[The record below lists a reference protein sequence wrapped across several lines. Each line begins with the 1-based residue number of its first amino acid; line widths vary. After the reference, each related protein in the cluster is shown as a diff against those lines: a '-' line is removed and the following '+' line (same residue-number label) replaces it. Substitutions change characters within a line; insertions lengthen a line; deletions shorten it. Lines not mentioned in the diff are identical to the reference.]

1 MECDSTATAFEP
13 TVGPDRT
20 GNITEDQQVSSTA
33 GKQGEIGEHVRE
45 SVGAD
50 SDNCG
55 TSVNRDEV
63 GMSEDVGNKDEA
75 GRSEDVGDEKD
86 EEDEEESTDQ
96 DPSSTTKTVLFTS
109 EIFKIEILNLPRF
122 GFKQLK
128 KRLASLDVKPVKIK
142 AIERK
147 GFAFATFRSEEER
160 EDATRKI
167 TGHVWKERKLKVK
180 KAPATMDPLVQKRKR
195 DSEQKIDE
203 PPNKKD
209 KMEDDL
215 PPEIRL
221 KNAVSPLW
229 KVPYEEQL
237 KTKMQDMVQILK
249 TLANRIQREN
259 PEFRGWLHKQR
270 SKYDGKCC
278 EMLPIKPSPVL
289 EDYRN
294 KCEFTVG
301 KDINGQD
308 NTVGFR
314 YGLYKQGSK
323 SVGEPQDQVIL
334 PDSMKKFVKSF
345 QKFIRASGY
354 GAYDPQSHEGH
365 WRILT
370 TRTCRGS
377 DDFMAVVDFDPQ
389 HLPKEEL
396 ECIKTKLKDYF
407 TTGEGRDCGVTSLF
421 FHTYN
426 DRPANP
432 PDYELLMGEKFI
444 QEEMLDMKFRIS
456 PGAFFQVNTAAA
468 EVLYT
473 QIADWCNVSPDTTV
487 LDICCGTGTIGLSVA
502 KKVSRVIGIEMCQE
516 AIDDAKQNAKI
527 NDIEN
532 VHFVCSKAEDAIK
545 RTMKS
550 LRSTDVV
557 AVVDPPRPGLQS
569 SVFQALRRSPH
580 LTKVVFVS
588 CNPKAAMNNFIDLTR
603 QTSRRNKGPPYRPV
617 KAVPIDMFPQTP
629 HCELVIMFERDQPY
643 TNQEDSP
650 GSP

>member
-1 MECDSTATAFEP
+1 MECDSEATETEQNVPAGPSGSKPEDQFVLS
-13 TVGPDRT
+13 TVGNQENVKP
-20 GNITEDQQVSSTA
+20 
-33 GKQGEIGEHVRE
+33 
-45 SVGAD
+45 D
-50 SDNCG
+50 SDTVVQTDSG
-55 TSVNRDEV
+55 DTSDK
-63 GMSEDVGNKDEA
+63 KDEA
-75 GRSEDVGDEKD
+75 GMCVNLESGVDEAGISENVGEDGD
-86 EEDEEESTDQ
+86 DEEESKDQ
-96 DPSSTTKTVLFTS
+96 DESSASRTDHLFTS

-128 KRLASLDVKPVKIK
+128 KRLATLEVKPVKIK
-142 AIERK
+142 ALERK
-147 GFAFATFRSEEER
+147 GFAFATFRNEEER
-160 EDATRKI
+160 EDAIKKI

-180 KAPATMDPLVQKRKR
+180 KASATMDPLLQKRKR
-195 DSEQKIDE
+195 ESEQKMDE
-203 PPNKKD
+203 PPDKKD
-209 KMEDDL
+209 KLDDDL

-229 KVPYEEQL
+229 NVPYEDQL
-237 KTKMQDMVQILK
+237 KMKMQDMVQILK

-259 PEFRGWLHKQR
+259 PEFRDWLKAQR

-278 EMLPIKPSPVL
+278 EMLPIKASPML
-289 EDYRN
+289 EAYRN
-294 KCEFTVG
+294 KCEFTIG

-323 SVGEPQDQVIL
+323 SVGEPHDQIIM
-334 PDSMKKFVKSF
+334 PDSMKRFVKSF
-345 QKFIRASGY
+345 QTFIRASGY

-370 TRTCRGS
+370 TRVCQGS
-377 DDFMAVVDFDPQ
+377 ADFMAVIDFDPQ
-389 HLPKEEL
+389 NLSKEDL
-396 ECIKTKLKDYF
+396 EALKSKLKDYF
-407 TTGEGRDCGVTSLF
+407 STGEGSDCGVTSLF
-421 FHTYN
+421 FHTYK

-432 PDYELLMGEKFI
+432 PEYELLLGEKFI
-444 QEEMLDMKFRIS
+444 QEEMLGMKFRIS

-473 QIADWCNVSPDTTV
+473 EIADWCNVSPDTTV

-502 KKVSRVIGIEMCQE
+502 KKVSRVVGIEMCQE
-516 AIDDAKQNAKI
+516 AINDAKENAKI
-527 NDIEN
+527 NDVEN

-617 KAVPIDMFPQTP
+617 KAVPVDMFPQTP

-643 TNQEDSP
+643 TSQEDSP
-650 GSP
+650 ASP

>member
-1 MECDSTATAFEP
+1 MEDDQAAPETHC
-13 TVGPDRT
+13 
-20 GNITEDQQVSSTA
+20 NITPDTPGSLIDNGLGSSSNDNRNKIGDKSVSEHSEASSTIV
-33 GKQGEIGEHVRE
+33 E
-45 SVGAD
+45 
-50 SDNCG
+50 
-55 TSVNRDEV
+55 
-63 GMSEDVGNKDEA
+63 KDEA
-75 GRSEDVGDEKD
+75 GSIKVNEDDDAEMNEDVQDEDEKD
-86 EEDEEESTDQ
+86 EEESKDQ
-96 DPSSTTKTVLFTS
+96 DPSASSRTDLFTS

-128 KRLASLDVKPVKIK
+128 KRLATLDVKPVKIK
-142 AIERK
+142 ALERK

-167 TGHVWKERKLKVK
+167 TGHVWKDRKLKVK
-180 KAPATMDPLVQKRKR
+180 KASATMDPIVQKRKR
-195 DSEQKIDE
+195 ELEQKIDE

-229 KVPYEEQL
+229 NVPYEEQL
-237 KTKMQDMVQILK
+237 KTKMEDMVQILK
-249 TLANRIQREN
+249 TLANRIYREN
-259 PEFRGWLHKQR
+259 PEFREWLKTQR

-278 EMLPIKPSPVL
+278 EMLPIKASPKL
-289 EDYRN
+289 EAYRN
-294 KCEFTVG
+294 KCEFTIG
-301 KDINGQD
+301 KDINGLD

-314 YGLYKQGSK
+314 YGLYKQGNK
-323 SVGEPQDQVIL
+323 SVGEPDDQIIM

-345 QKFIRASGY
+345 QKFIRASDY

-370 TRTCRGS
+370 TRTCQGS
-377 DDFMAVVDFDPQ
+377 ADFMAIIDFDSQ
-389 HLPKEEL
+389 NLPKEEL
-396 ECIKTKLKDYF
+396 ECLKNKLRDYF
-407 TTGEGRDCGVTSLF
+407 TTGEGCDCGVTSLF
-421 FHTYN
+421 FHTYK

-444 QEEMLDMKFRIS
+444 QEEMLGMKFRIS

-473 QIADWCNVSPDTTV
+473 QIADWCNVSSDTTV

-502 KKVSRVIGIEMCQE
+502 KKVSRVIGIEMCQQ
-516 AIDDAKQNAKI
+516 AISDAKENAKI

-532 VHFVCSKAEDAIK
+532 VHYVCSKAEDAIK

-550 LRSTDVV
+550 LRSVDVV

-588 CNPKAAMNNFIDLTR
+588 CNPKAAMNNFLDLTR

-617 KAVPIDMFPQTP
+617 RAVPVDMFPQTP

-643 TNQEDSP
+643 SSQEDSP